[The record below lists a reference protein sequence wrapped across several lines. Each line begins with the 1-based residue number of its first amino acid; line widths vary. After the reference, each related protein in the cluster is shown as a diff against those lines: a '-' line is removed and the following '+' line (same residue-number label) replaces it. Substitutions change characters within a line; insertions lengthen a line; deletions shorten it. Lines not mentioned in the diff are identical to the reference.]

1 MRFFSSIGWLFRPR
15 NNVVPIFSQQAA
27 YLCEAADL
35 LVRMLDSTDM
45 TEWRRYERDI
55 KRLEEQGDALLT
67 EFHRLLQGRLIGTA
81 GKLELQSIGMLLDD
95 CIDTVEDSARSLMLY
110 RPNKIDEP
118 LKELSQ
124 LIRSGAYALREV
136 LPKLSDFRT
145 HREQL
150 VLACDR
156 VTEVE
161 HAADETYEEYV
172 GYIFAEEEDLRELTK
187 YKNIAEV
194 LEGATDNE
202 KRVSDAVRKLLIR

>member
-27 YLCEAADL
+27 YLCEAADI
-35 LVRMLDSTDM
+35 LVHMLASPDTA
-45 TEWRRYERDI
+45 EWRRCEREI
-55 KRLEEQGDALLT
+55 KHLEVQGDALLT
-67 EFHRLLQGRLIGTA
+67 EFHHMLQGRLISTV
-81 GKLELQSIGMLLDD
+81 GKLELQSIGMQLDD
-95 CIDTVEDSARSLMLY
+95 CIDTVEDSARSLLLY
-110 RPNKIDEP
+110 RPKKIDEP
-118 LKELSQ
+118 LQELSQ

-136 LPKLSDFRT
+136 LPKLSDYRT

-161 HAADETYEEYV
+161 HAADETYEDYV
-172 GYIFAEEEDLRELTK
+172 GYIFAHEEDLREMTK

-202 KRVSDAVRKLLIR
+202 KRVSDAVRKLLVR